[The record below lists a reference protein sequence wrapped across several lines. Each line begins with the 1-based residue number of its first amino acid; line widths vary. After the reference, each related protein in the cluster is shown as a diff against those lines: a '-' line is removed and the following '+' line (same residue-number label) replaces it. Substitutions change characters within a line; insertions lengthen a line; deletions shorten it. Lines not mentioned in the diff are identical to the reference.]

1 MPDDPDFDLR
11 RAALDE
17 VRDLSRRFDDLIP
30 VDALRVGFLF
40 DGQRVSFGSFY
51 SGIFRPAQ
59 CRGPAALTL
68 TTTPPKLSGGAP
80 YDDGCDEATG
90 SFVYHYRSPRQPTP
104 AARRAADADNRAL
117 RAAHEL
123 AVPLIYFHGIAPG
136 QYTAVA
142 PIFITG
148 DDPEQRVVRV
158 EAALPTADT
167 TSAGLV
173 SGSDIRAYATREALV
188 RLHQHRF
195 RVTVLHAYRER
206 CAVCA
211 LREAALLQAAH
222 IIEDRDP
229 GGAATIAN
237 GIALCA
243 IHHLAYDRNLMGIDP
258 RGAVHISRRLLAEI
272 DGPMLRTGLQGF
284 HGAAILQPRRAADRP
299 DPERLEIRFEQF
311 RAVA

>member
-1 MPDDPDFDLR
+1 
-11 RAALDE
+11 
-17 VRDLSRRFDDLIP
+17 
-30 VDALRVGFLF
+30 
-40 DGQRVSFGSFY
+40 VSFGSFY
-51 SGIFRPAQ
+51 SGIFRPTQ

-80 YDDGCDEATG
+80 YDDGYDEATG

-142 PIFITG
+142 PIFITE
-148 DDPEQRVVRV
+148 DDPAQRVVRL
-158 EAALPTADT
+158 EAALPAADT
-167 TSAGLV
+167 TPAGLV
-173 SGSDIRAYATREALV
+173 SGRDIRAYATREALV

-258 RGAVHISRRLLAEI
+258 RGAVHISRRLLDGT

-299 DPERLEIRFEQF
+299 DPERLEDRFEQF

>member
-1 MPDDPDFDLR
+1 MSDDPDFELR

-17 VRDLSRRFDDLIP
+17 VRELSRRFDDLIP
-30 VDALRVGFLF
+30 VAALRAGFWF
-40 DGQRVSFGSFY
+40 DGRRASFGSLY
-51 SGIFRPAQ
+51 RGIFRPAQ

-68 TTTPPKLSGGAP
+68 TTTPPKLSGAAP
-80 YDDGCDEATG
+80 YDDGYDELTG

-104 AARRAADADNRAL
+104 AARRDADTDNRAL

-142 PIFITG
+142 PIFITE
-148 DDPEQRVVRV
+148 DDPVQRVVRL
-158 EAALPTADT
+158 EAALPAADT
-167 TSAGLV
+167 TPAGLV
-173 SGSDIRAYATREALV
+173 SGPDIRAYATREALV

-222 IIEDRDP
+222 IIKDRDP

-243 IHHLAYDRNLMGIDP
+243 IHHLAYDKNLMGIDP
-258 RGAVHISRRLLAEI
+258 RGAVHISRRLLDEI

-299 DPERLEIRFEQF
+299 DPERLEVRFEQF

>member
-1 MPDDPDFDLR
+1 MRL
-11 RAALDE
+11 
-17 VRDLSRRFDDLIP
+17 
-30 VDALRVGFLF
+30 
-40 DGQRVSFGSFY
+40 
-51 SGIFRPAQ
+51 
-59 CRGPAALTL
+59 
-68 TTTPPKLSGGAP
+68 
-80 YDDGCDEATG
+80 
-90 SFVYHYRSPRQPTP
+90 
-104 AARRAADADNRAL
+104 
-117 RAAHEL
+117 
-123 AVPLIYFHGIAPG
+123 
-136 QYTAVA
+136 
-142 PIFITG
+142 
-148 DDPEQRVVRV
+148 

>member
-11 RAALDE
+11 RAALDQ
-17 VRDLSRRFDDLIP
+17 VRALSRRFDDIIP
-30 VDALRVGFLF
+30 IDALRAGFLF
-40 DGQRVSFGSFY
+40 EGQRMSFGSFY
-51 SGIFRPAQ
+51 SGIFRPSQ

-68 TTTPPKLSGGAP
+68 TTTPPKLSGDAP
-80 YDDGCDEATG
+80 YDDGYDEATG
-90 SFVYHYRSPRQPTP
+90 TFVYHYRSPRQPSP
-104 AARRAADADNRAL
+104 AARRAAEADNRAL
-117 RAAHEL
+117 RAAHEF

-142 PIFITG
+142 PVFVTT
-148 DDPEQRVVRV
+148 DDPGRRVVRL
-158 EAALPTADT
+158 EAALPVADT
-167 TSAGLV
+167 TSAGLL
-173 SGSDIRAYATREALV
+173 SGRDLRAYATREALV

-211 LREAALLQAAH
+211 LREASLLQAAH
-222 IIEDRDP
+222 IIDDRDP
-229 GGAATIAN
+229 RGAATIAN

-258 RGAVHISRRLLAEI
+258 NGGVHISRRLLEEA

-284 HGAAILQPRRAADRP
+284 HGAAILKPRRVADHP
-299 DPERLEIRFEQF
+299 DPHRLQIRFEQF

>member
-1 MPDDPDFDLR
+1 MPDDLDLDLR
-11 RAALDE
+11 RAAFDQ
-17 VRDLSRRFDDLIP
+17 VRELSRRFNDLIP
-30 VDALRVGFLF
+30 VAALRAGFRF
-40 DGQRVSFGSFY
+40 DGERVSFGSFY
-51 SGIFRPAQ
+51 SGIFRPSQ
-59 CRGPAALTL
+59 CRGPAATTL
-68 TTTPPKLSGGAP
+68 TTTPPKLSGAAP
-80 YDDGCDEATG
+80 YDDGYDEATG
-90 SFVYHYRSPRQPTP
+90 SFVYHYRSPRRPTS
-104 AARRAADADNRAL
+104 AARRAAEADNRSL

-123 AVPLIYFHGIAPG
+123 AAPLIYFHGIAPG

-142 PIFITG
+142 PIFVTE
-148 DDPEQRVVRV
+148 DDPAQRVVRLEV
-158 EAALPTADT
+158 ALPTADT

-173 SGSDIRAYATREALV
+173 SGRDLRAYATREALV

-206 CAVCA
+206 CAVCT
-211 LREAALLQAAH
+211 LREAALLEAAH
-222 IIEDRDP
+222 IIEDRDSR
-229 GGAATIAN
+229 GAATIAN

-258 RGAVHISRRLLAEI
+258 RGGVHISRRLLEEP

-284 HGAAILQPRRAADRP
+284 HGAAILRPYRAADRP